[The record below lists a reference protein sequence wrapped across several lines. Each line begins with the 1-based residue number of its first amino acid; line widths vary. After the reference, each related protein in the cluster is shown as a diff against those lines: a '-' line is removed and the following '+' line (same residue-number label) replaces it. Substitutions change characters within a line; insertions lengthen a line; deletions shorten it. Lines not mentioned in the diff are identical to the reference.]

1 MTKKK
6 KRIRMAAA
14 VLILAVLAV
23 IYILVLRADFNGE
36 ETAEEIEEITVL
48 TIERGDIAE
57 AKIDNSYGTLSF
69 SYDGEAW
76 TCTDNTEFSLN
87 QDSVSAL
94 FNRLNSL
101 TAVRDL
107 GGERGDQFF
116 FRYGYYSGRRAYRQ
130 LASVFHR
137 QTWRS
142 EGDGI
147 LFQKI
152 SEASGSCGRKDGI
165 PEEEGEYRSIY
176 KQTHPCGTYPDFCP
190 CRNDKDGFQEIYNQF
205 RRRSIPVESGLCRS
219 RIFLWRTRNYIF
231 YTRRNLK

>member
-48 TIERGDIAE
+48 TIEREDIAE

-107 GGERGDQFF
+107 GEMEEEDLDA
-116 FRYGYYSGRRAYRQ
+116 YG
-130 LASVFHR
+130 LADPAITISITLQDGQEISVYL
-137 QTWRS
+137 
-142 EGDGI
+142 GN
-147 LFQKI
+147 
-152 SEASGSCGRKDGI
+152 EASDGHLYYRTSESAHVYTGDSYLATAFDCELSDLEA
-165 PEEEGEYRSIY
+165 EEE
-176 KQTHPCGTYPDFCP
+176 
-190 CRNDKDGFQEIYNQF
+190 
-205 RRRSIPVESGLCRS
+205 
-219 RIFLWRTRNYIF
+219 
-231 YTRRNLK
+231 